1 MLAAPRA
8 TVENRPNHQQR
19 KQPQRQVD
27 VENPAPGCMLND
39 KPADQ
44 RAYHRRQAKHA
55 AKQPLIATPI
65 GRRDHVRHGGH
76 ADHHQAA
83 APQPLQGAHQHQ
95 LGHVLRQATQRR
107 AHQEKHYC
115 DLQDDFTAKQIA
127 EFAIQ
132 RHHDGRTEDI
142 GCHHP
147 GELIQPAQLTDDGRQ
162 RGGDNG
168 LIQRREQHH
177 QQERAEQQLNRRR
190 LFRRLS
196 HYVGLHKTSLEI
208 N

>member
-177 QQERAEQQLNRRR
+177 QQECAEQQLNRRCV
-190 LFRRLS
+190 FRRLS
-196 HYVGLHKTSLEI
+196 HYVRLHKRSLEI